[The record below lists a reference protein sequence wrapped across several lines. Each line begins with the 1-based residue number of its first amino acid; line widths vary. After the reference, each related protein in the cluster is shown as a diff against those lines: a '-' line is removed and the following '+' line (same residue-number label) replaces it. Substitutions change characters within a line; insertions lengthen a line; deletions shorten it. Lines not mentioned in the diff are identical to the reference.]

1 MADCETTMEAG
12 VASPCN
18 RVCAVHPRLKLCVG
32 CGRSLDEIAGWMAFG
47 ADERAQNHGSVAVA
61 ARFDARRRRAAA
73 DGVKGP
79 TPCAMFC
86 SGWC

>member
-47 ADERAQNHGSVAVA
+47 ADERARIMA
-61 ARFDARRRRAAA
+61 ALPSRLALMRDADAPQ
-73 DGVKGP
+73 P
-79 TPCAMFC
+79 TA
-86 SGWC
+86 